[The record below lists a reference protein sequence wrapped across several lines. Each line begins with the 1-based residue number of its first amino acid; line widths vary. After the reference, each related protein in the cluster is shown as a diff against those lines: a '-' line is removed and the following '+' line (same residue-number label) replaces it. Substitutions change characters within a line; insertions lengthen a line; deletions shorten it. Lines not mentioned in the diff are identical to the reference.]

1 MILINQ
7 GKKKWW
13 LQMLQINNI
22 NQIINANGNY
32 YGWKKNLQT
41 VWKQNT
47 RIQKNNCKQVP
58 PVVLTSK
65 MLKKKSNKTYRSS
78 TLITSDTESEP
89 EHSHFN

>member
-1 MILINQ
+1 MQ
-7 GKKKWW
+7 TA
-13 LQMLQINNI
+13 
-22 NQIINANGNY
+22 IITVE
-32 YGWKKNLQT
+32 KNLQT

-65 MLKKKSNKTYRSS
+65 NVKKKKSNKTYRSS

-89 EHSHFN
+89 QHSHFN

>member
-1 MILINQ
+1 
-7 GKKKWW
+7 
-13 LQMLQINNI
+13 MLQINNI

-65 MLKKKSNKTYRSS
+65 MLKK
-78 TLITSDTESEP
+78 I
-89 EHSHFN
+89 